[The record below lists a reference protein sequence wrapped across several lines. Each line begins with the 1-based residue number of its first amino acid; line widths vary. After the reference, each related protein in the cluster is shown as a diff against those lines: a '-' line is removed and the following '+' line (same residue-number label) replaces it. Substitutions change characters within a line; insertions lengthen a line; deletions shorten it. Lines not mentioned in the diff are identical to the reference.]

1 MHYAG
6 CTLHM
11 LILKIRK
18 GKYDIYLIYHNLLME
33 NFIYALIFITGTF
46 FGSFFTLAVYRIP
59 KREDILI
66 KHSYCPNCNHRLGF
80 FDLFPVLSYIFL
92 NGKCRYCGNIIRPR
106 YLILELLSGLTFLIM
121 AIGLKINVF
130 NLNSIINVVF
140 LLIYISILFII
151 AGIDKENIKIE
162 KSVMLFGF
170 IFELLYIIY
179 QYTVC
184 ELNVYQ
190 YVIYMILFII
200 SLIIINIL
208 TKKSNNKEYTIQV
221 LCLSLYVL
229 IFNGHIIWIL
239 TLLFTLIIALI
250 YKIFCKVK
258 LENIP
263 IGLYI
268 TITNIIVITISNIIT
283 NYII

>member
-1 MHYAG
+1 
-6 CTLHM
+6 
-11 LILKIRK
+11 
-18 GKYDIYLIYHNLLME
+18 ME
-33 NFIYALIFITGTF
+33 NFVYALIFIIGTF

-59 KREDILI
+59 KKEDILI
-66 KHSYCPNCNHRLGF
+66 KHSYCPNCNHKLGF

-92 NGKCRYCGNIIRPR
+92 NGKCRYCRNIIRPR

-140 LLIYISILFII
+140 LLIYVSILFIL
-151 AGIDKENIKIE
+151 AGIDKENKKIE

-170 IFELLYIIY
+170 VFELLYIIY

-184 ELNVYQ
+184 EFIVYQ

-200 SLIIINIL
+200 TLIIINIL
-208 TKKSNNKEYTIQV
+208 TKKSNNKEYTNQV

-229 IFNGHIIWIL
+229 IFNGYIIWIL

-250 YKIFCKVK
+250 YKIFSKVK

-268 TITNIIVITISNIIT
+268 IITNILVITISNIIT